1 MQGRYEL
8 WYYKGMSAQNNS
20 TPDVAAA
27 AILNVILE
35 DAARKRASDVHIE
48 PLANKLRI
56 RFRIDGRLE
65 EQAERPL
72 HELETLLNRVRAISS
87 LDYTSRLP
95 QDGHFELT
103 VDIKNT
109 EEKKEVEKT
118 KKNGEPTP
126 LREALAALFNDDEDN
141 NISTVTPVSEQ
152 SIPPPSASMHPSGIY
167 VLDVRVSLFPTVY
180 GDAAVFR
187 LLNRS
192 DILIPLDEL
201 GMNTEER
208 TLINELITRSYGMLL
223 ITGPSGSGKTT
234 TLYSILQELK
244 GKDKNIVT
252 LEDPVE
258 FYFGDIRQ
266 TQIRNDWGL
275 TYAVGMRSILRQ
287 DPDVLMVGE
296 IRDHETAEHAM
307 RASLIGRL
315 VGSTVHSN
323 TTIGTIARLIDMNID
338 RSLIAYAV
346 NGIIA
351 QRLVRKLCE
360 ICKKSDTTPLPEAL
374 NRLNL
379 TEKDGPFMKAGGCA
393 ECNDSGYTGRIGI
406 YAVLVFTN
414 TLRAMIVDKAPFNV
428 LQEYVEKQGM
438 HTLTDRAVE
447 KVKAGITSLDEV
459 VRAV

>member
-1 MQGRYEL
+1 MPT
-8 WYYKGMSAQNNS
+8 QNNS
-20 TPDVAAA
+20 SPDVTAA

-48 PLANKLRI
+48 PLADKLRI
-56 RFRIDGRLE
+56 RFRIDGHLE
-65 EQAERPL
+65 QQAERPL

-103 VDIKNT
+103 VEIKDAQ
-109 EEKKEVEKT
+109 EKSIPKKPEKNKE
-118 KKNGEPTP
+118 PAP
-126 LREALAALFNDDEDN
+126 LREALAALFNDGDE
-141 NISTVTPVSEQ
+141 VSEDVPAKEQ
-152 SIPPPSASMHPSGIY
+152 DPAPPSSGMHPSGVY
-167 VLDVRVSLFPTVY
+167 VLDVRVSIFPTVY

-192 DILIPLDEL
+192 DILIPLDDL
-201 GMNTEER
+201 GMNPEER
-208 TLINELITRSYGMLL
+208 NLINGLITRSYGMLL

-296 IRDHETAEHAM
+296 IRDQETAEHAM

-323 TTIGTIARLIDMNID
+323 TTIGTIARLIDMNIE

-351 QRLVRKLCE
+351 QRLLRSLCTACKVADTAPSKL
-360 ICKKSDTTPLPEAL
+360 AL
-374 NRLNL
+374 EHIGLK
-379 TEKDGPFMKAGGCA
+379 EEEGSFMKAVGCK
-393 ECNDSGYTGRIGI
+393 ECNNTGYVGRMGI
-406 YAVLVFTN
+406 YSVLVFTN
-414 TLRAMIVDKAPFNV
+414 KLRAMIVDRAPFNE
-428 LQEYVEKQGM
+428 LQTYVEGEGM
-438 HTLTDRAVE
+438 RTLRERAAE
-447 KVKAGITSLDEV
+447 KVKMGVTSIEEA